1 MQRAG
6 QLSVCRGKKDQQAR
20 LPVVSGQW
28 PQSREV
34 CEVGRQEDICRRG
47 FECTGERLLSRP
59 GCQENMQECTGE
71 RPVLGQAGSGTTAE
85 ATTAISCNSGQ
96 QQHQCQSSPK
106 SYTVGH
112 IWVFLWL
119 NSQIWK
125 ETGPKWALRW
135 QSFLTWQSYARCWRK
150 LVFTKRAAKICI
162 IWSNLLPSI
171 GNALWSPTSWST
183 APVFFVERP
192 KYLMMHNE

>member
-1 MQRAG
+1 MGSLSKDCHKEYWGLVGRQDMQRAG
-6 QLSVCRGKKDQQAR
+6 QLSVCIGKKDQRAR

-96 QQHQCQSSPK
+96 QQHQCQSPPK
-106 SYTVGH
+106 NVHSWTYGG
-112 IWVFLWL
+112 FLK
-119 NSQIWK
+119 I
-125 ETGPKWALRW
+125 G
-135 QSFLTWQSYARCWRK
+135 
-150 LVFTKRAAKICI
+150 VFT
-162 IWSNLLPSI
+162 
-171 GNALWSPTSWST
+171 
-183 APVFFVERP
+183 FER
-192 KYLMMHNE
+192 KQAQN